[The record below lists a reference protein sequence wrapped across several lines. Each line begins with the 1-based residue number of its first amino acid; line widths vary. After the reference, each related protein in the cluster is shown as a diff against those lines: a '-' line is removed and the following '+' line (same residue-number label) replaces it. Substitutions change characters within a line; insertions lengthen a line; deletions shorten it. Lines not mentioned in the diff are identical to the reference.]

1 MNALPSRRSYRKPSV
16 STNSS
21 SCFNVRNDLGGL
33 HDTKDANAVDL
44 EVVGFPQFVG
54 LIKADKITKPVA

>member
-1 MNALPSRRSYRKPSV
+1 MNTPPPRRSYRKPGA

-33 HDTKDANAVDL
+33 HDSKDANAVDL
-44 EVVGFPQFVG
+44 EVAGFPQFVS
-54 LIKADKITKPVA
+54 LVKAGKITKPV